1 MEIFFKG
8 LIFAVFLIALR
19 FLAKAFSS
27 GKDELRV
34 KLPEEDKKMQYLNDK
49 FMSLKNTID
58 KNWEREIIDI
68 VISPPFLKKGYWTVT
83 KYIKSVNP
91 IDTTGEDFE
100 IYRKTDEELVLEM
113 NQPKESVTEIVEELP
128 NWTCN
133 ECNEDNEGSFDSCWK
148 CQTLKQ

>member
-1 MEIFFKG
+1 MEILFKG
-8 LIFAVFLIALR
+8 LIFAVFLITLR
-19 FLAKAFSS
+19 FLGKAFSS

-34 KLPEEDKKMQYLNDK
+34 KLPEEDKKMQYLTDK

-100 IYRKTDEELVLEM
+100 IYRKLDEELVLEM
-113 NQPKESVTEIVEELP
+113 NQPKESVTETVEDLP
-128 NWTCN
+128 NWICN
-133 ECNEDNEGSFDSCWK
+133 ECNEENEGSFDSCWK
-148 CQTLKQ
+148 CKTLKQ

>member
-1 MEIFFKG
+1 MEILFKG
-8 LIFAVFLIALR
+8 LIFAVFLITLR
-19 FLAKAFSS
+19 FLGKAFSS

-34 KLPEEDKKMQYLNDK
+34 KLPEEDKKMQYLTDK

-100 IYRKTDEELVLEM
+100 IYRKLDEELVLEM
-113 NQPKESVTEIVEELP
+113 NQPKESVTEKVEDLP
-128 NWTCN
+128 NWICI
-133 ECNEDNEGSFDSCWK
+133 ECNEENEGSFDSCWK